1 MISTKLVT
9 LAIGA
14 ILLAMASTVRLM
26 SKPPCKREAPPAPP
40 LRRHGIILDFSSGL
54 AVYP

>member
-54 AVYP
+54 AVHP